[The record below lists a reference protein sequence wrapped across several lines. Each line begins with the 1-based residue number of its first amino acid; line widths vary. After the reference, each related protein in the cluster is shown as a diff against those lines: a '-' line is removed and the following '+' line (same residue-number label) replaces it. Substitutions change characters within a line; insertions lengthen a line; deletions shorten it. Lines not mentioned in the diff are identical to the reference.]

1 MKKLEKAWIFIWAGA
16 MLLFGLLTVN
26 GLRFQYGDTV
36 RTIVRGV
43 DDLNLGSDLTGGLEL
58 ALQPESG
65 LPAEQQLLDNAR
77 EVLMKRLD
85 YLGIQNAEVTV
96 DSEENRLLV
105 RFPNQSGVS
114 QSDYPEIVSVLTSRN
129 ALTVR
134 DGIASDE
141 QGRPSGEILLE
152 EKDIVSAQAS
162 GDRNTNTISVRLSL
176 TEDGQSKFDAAA
188 ARLAEAG
195 RNISVWMDN
204 QLISVIYTRNEPVEP
219 VITGEFTADSAIRLA
234 AEINARS
241 LPLSLTA
248 EDFSVISPAQGSQIL
263 TTLCRSAGPG
273 LILLAVLMLALY
285 RLPGA
290 VGLTALVIQLEL
302 TLAAFTG
309 LVPLVQPVQLTVS
322 GLLGILLTMGF
333 GVNTS
338 VNTAEHIKAELLGGR
353 NLDYAVNHGFK
364 RTYST
369 LFDGHTTLVFLLIL
383 LLTAV
388 SGFVTDLTWL
398 TPAQTLAGLLQ
409 GQQTVAAQSLHS
421 FLYAV
426 LAGIAANY
434 ISCNWIAHSMMRSL
448 TKYPALRDP
457 VLYGGVRHD

>member
-1 MKKLEKAWIFIWAGA
+1 M
-16 MLLFGLLTVN
+16 
-26 GLRFQYGDTV
+26 
-36 RTIVRGV
+36 
-43 DDLNLGSDLTGGLEL
+43 
-58 ALQPESG
+58 
-65 LPAEQQLLDNAR
+65 
-77 EVLMKRLD
+77 
-85 YLGIQNAEVTV
+85 
-96 DSEENRLLV
+96 
-105 RFPNQSGVS
+105 
-114 QSDYPEIVSVLTSRN
+114 
-129 ALTVR
+129 
-134 DGIASDE
+134 
-141 QGRPSGEILLE
+141 
-152 EKDIVSAQAS
+152 
-162 GDRNTNTISVRLSL
+162 
-176 TEDGQSKFDAAA
+176 
-188 ARLAEAG
+188 
-195 RNISVWMDN
+195 
-204 QLISVIYTRNEPVEP
+204 
-219 VITGEFTADSAIRLA
+219 
-234 AEINARS
+234 
-241 LPLSLTA
+241 
-248 EDFSVISPAQGSQIL
+248 
-263 TTLCRSAGPG
+263 
-273 LILLAVLMLALY
+273 
-285 RLPGA
+285 
-290 VGLTALVIQLEL
+290 
-302 TLAAFTG
+302 
-309 LVPLVQPVQLTVS
+309 QPVQLTVS

-409 GQQTVAAQSLHS
+409 GQKTVAAQSLHS

>member
-1 MKKLEKAWIFIWAGA
+1 M
-16 MLLFGLLTVN
+16 
-26 GLRFQYGDTV
+26 
-36 RTIVRGV
+36 
-43 DDLNLGSDLTGGLEL
+43 
-58 ALQPESG
+58 
-65 LPAEQQLLDNAR
+65 
-77 EVLMKRLD
+77 
-85 YLGIQNAEVTV
+85 
-96 DSEENRLLV
+96 
-105 RFPNQSGVS
+105 
-114 QSDYPEIVSVLTSRN
+114 
-129 ALTVR
+129 
-134 DGIASDE
+134 
-141 QGRPSGEILLE
+141 
-152 EKDIVSAQAS
+152 
-162 GDRNTNTISVRLSL
+162 
-176 TEDGQSKFDAAA
+176 
-188 ARLAEAG
+188 
-195 RNISVWMDN
+195 
-204 QLISVIYTRNEPVEP
+204 EP

-248 EDFSVISPAQGSQIL
+248 EDFSVISPAQGSQML
-263 TTLCRSAGPG
+263 TTLCRSAGLG

-285 RLPGA
+285 RLPSA
-290 VGLTALVIQLEL
+290 VGLAALVIQLEL

>member
-1 MKKLEKAWIFIWAGA
+1 MP
-16 MLLFGLLTVN
+16 VPCPCPSP
-26 GLRFQYGDTV
+26 LR
-36 RTIVRGV
+36 
-43 DDLNLGSDLTGGLEL
+43 
-58 ALQPESG
+58 
-65 LPAEQQLLDNAR
+65 
-77 EVLMKRLD
+77 
-85 YLGIQNAEVTV
+85 
-96 DSEENRLLV
+96 
-105 RFPNQSGVS
+105 
-114 QSDYPEIVSVLTSRN
+114 TSR
-129 ALTVR
+129 
-134 DGIASDE
+134 SS
-141 QGRPSGEILLE
+141 P
-152 EKDIVSAQAS
+152 
-162 GDRNTNTISVRLSL
+162 
-176 TEDGQSKFDAAA
+176 
-188 ARLAEAG
+188 
-195 RNISVWMDN
+195 
-204 QLISVIYTRNEPVEP
+204 
-219 VITGEFTADSAIRLA
+219 
-234 AEINARS
+234 
-241 LPLSLTA
+241 
-248 EDFSVISPAQGSQIL
+248 PAQGSQIL
-263 TTLCRSAGPG
+263 TTLCRSAGLG

-290 VGLTALVIQLEL
+290 VGLAALVIQLEL

>member
-1 MKKLEKAWIFIWAGA
+1 MKKLEKAWIFIWAGVL
-16 MLLFGLLTVN
+16 LLFGLLTVN

-36 RTIVRGV
+36 KTIVRGV
-43 DDLNLGSDLTGGLEL
+43 DDLNLGSDLSGGLEL
-58 ALQPESG
+58 ALQPETG
-65 LPAEQQLLDNAR
+65 LPTNQSLLDSAR
-77 EVLMKRLD
+77 EVLTRRLD
-85 YLGIQNAEVTV
+85 YLGIQKAEVTV
-96 DSEENRLLV
+96 DTVGNRLLV
-105 RFPNQSGVS
+105 RFPNQPGIT
-114 QSDYPEIVSVLTSRN
+114 QSDYPGIVSILTARS
-129 ALTVR
+129 ALTLR

-141 QGRPSGEILLE
+141 QGRPTGEILLE
-152 EKDIVSAQAS
+152 EKDILSAQAL
-162 GDRNTNTISVRLSL
+162 GDRETDAVSVWLSL

-188 ARLAEAG
+188 ARLAVAG

-204 QLISVIYTRNEPVEP
+204 RLVSVIYTRNEPVQP
-219 VITGEFTADSAIRLA
+219 SLTGEFTSESAIQLA
-234 AEINARS
+234 DEINARS
-241 LPLSLTA
+241 LPLALTA
-248 EDFSVISPAQGSQIL
+248 DDFSVISPAQGGQRL
-263 TTLCRSAGPG
+263 TTLCRSAALG
-273 LILLAVLMLALY
+273 LMLLAVLMIALY

-290 VGLTALVIQLEL
+290 IGLAALLFQLEF

-309 LVPLVQPVQLTVS
+309 VVPLLDPVQLTGS
-322 GLLGILLTMGF
+322 GLLGILLTL
-333 GVNTS
+333 GVGINTS
-338 VNTAEHIKAELLGGR
+338 VNTAEHIRTQLREGK

-364 RTYST
+364 RTYAT

-383 LLTAV
+383 GLIVL
-388 SGFVTDLTWL
+388 SGFLNDLSWL
-398 TPAQTLAGLLQ
+398 TPAQTLAALLR